1 MAVFRLNQGC
11 WPTLKRNS
19 WDRNHI
25 EIFVCCNITTPSAT
39 RHGVSSGNYR
49 AYRTPHQSYRMLH
62 DDFLFFFFIFS
73 NFDRAEQHG
82 EWSCFHFVFCCCFD
96 QTLEVISQRRRND
109 IGVWSAA
116 GGTQTLAFYS
126 VVCAQFRRVSPLS
139 WSKFP
144 GLLMKPIHKRHAHTN
159 VEERTNEY

>member
-62 DDFLFFFFIFS
+62 DDFFVLFYFFRILIVQSSMANEVVFIL
-73 NFDRAEQHG
+73 
-82 EWSCFHFVFCCCFD
+82 CFVVVLIKH
-96 QTLEVISQRRRND
+96 LEVISQRRRND

-144 GLLMKPIHKRHAHTN
+144 GLLMKTHS
-159 VEERTNEY
+159 